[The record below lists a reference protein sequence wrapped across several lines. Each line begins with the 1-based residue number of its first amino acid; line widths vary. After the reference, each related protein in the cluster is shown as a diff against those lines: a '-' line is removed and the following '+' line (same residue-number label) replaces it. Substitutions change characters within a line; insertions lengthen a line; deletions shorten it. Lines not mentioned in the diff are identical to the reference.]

1 MSRSSLSLLF
11 PGCEALDDDIN
22 VDINTTGDSGDV
34 ASAATE
40 AEDLATEG
48 AETQSEA
55 EETSTAAEAFAHQ
68 FSELCA
74 LHKHIARFG
83 VDRTLLALCNRNNI
97 LGRALNLRLPA
108 MESFDSVGSP
118 RSATSIACLEA
129 LSEGLWAKFKE
140 FISKIVKAIKNFF
153 LKMGQWWR
161 DISGNY
167 ETRLKQ
173 FEDFFG
179 NDGTNASFKKKDD
192 LDGFKGFFMGSEDID
207 SIISD
212 YTKFIG
218 GTGGTDKD
226 AAAAARLVTD
236 ANKVIDAV
244 LRAGSSGAAQTTSSD
259 SATLAGSD
267 SGNIR
272 ALADELGEKAQEA
285 RDKVLDK
292 LEEARDKF
300 NEKFDDKISDAKEK
314 DASEILSRNNNSY
327 DYLCDNNDPKA
338 VSEFKLGTNVTFG
351 NSNYP
356 PTCPWVEFVLEAVK
370 ATIGSIR
377 KSEERDSLLSPA
389 LKTALDRL
397 ERNAISKNGA
407 GMDLDTREAITRS
420 VSTAQQILTKAGS
433 MSTFLAKIVNLMFK
447 NLSTIKS
454 MCKSS

>member
-83 VDRTLLALCNRNNI
+83 VDRTFLALCNRNNI

-140 FISKIVKAIKNFF
+140 FIFKIVRAIKNFF

-173 FEDFFG
+173 FDDFFLKQPK
-179 NDGTNASFKKKDD
+179 FKTKED
-192 LDGFKGFFMGSEDID
+192 LDGFKGFFMKEADIKSINSD
-207 SIISD
+207 YESIITS
-212 YTKFIG
+212 
-218 GTGGTDKD
+218 TGVTGDNAT
-226 AAAAARLVTD
+226 AANLLKQ
-236 ANKVIDAV
+236 ANEVVDAV
-244 LRAGSSGAAQTTSSD
+244 LRAGSSGEAQTTSSD
-259 SATLAGSD
+259 SARSAGNEA
-267 SGNIR
+267 GNIK

-292 LEEARDKF
+292 LEEARDKV
-300 NEKFDDKISDAKEK
+300 NEKLDDKISDLKESDPEEIFQAIGNSATYETDAGSAASTYIKQAKE
-314 DASEILSRNNNSY
+314 
-327 DYLCDNNDPKA
+327 YLTA
-338 VSEFKLGTNVTFG
+338 
-351 NSNYP
+351 
-356 PTCPWVEFVLEAVK
+356 
-370 ATIGSIR
+370 IR
-377 KSEERDSLLSPA
+377 KSEERNSLLSPA

-420 VSTAQQILTKAGS
+420 VSTAQQIITKAGS
-433 MSTFLAKIVNLMFK
+433 LATYKAKLLNIDFK

-454 MCKSS
+454 MCQTV

>member
-1 MSRSSLSLLF
+1 MSKLSLLF
-11 PGCEALDDDIN
+11 PGCEVFDSDIN
-22 VDINTTGDSGDV
+22 VNINTTGDSGDV

-97 LGRALNLRLPA
+97 LGRALNLRLPS

-140 FISKIVKAIKNFF
+140 FISKIVRAIKNFF

-179 NDGTNASFKKKDD
+179 TDGTNASFKKKDD
-192 LDGFKGFFMGSEDID
+192 LDGFKGFFMESDDIG

-212 YTKFIG
+212 YYKFIEG
-218 GTGGTDKD
+218 ANGTDKD
-226 AAAAARLVTD
+226 ADAAARLVTD

-244 LRAGSSGAAQTTSSD
+244 LRAGSSDAATTTSLN
-259 SATLAGSD
+259 SATLAGRDSD
-267 SGNIR
+267 NIK

-300 NEKFDDKISDAKEK
+300 DEKFDDKISDAKEK

-327 DYLCDNNDPKA
+327 DTLCDNNDPKA
-338 VSEFKLGTNVTFG
+338 VSEFKLGTSVNFG
-351 NSNYP
+351 NSHYP
-356 PTCPWVEFVLEAVK
+356 SNWPWVGFVLDAVK
-370 ATIGSIR
+370 VNIGEIR
-377 KSEERDSLLSPA
+377 KSEERNSLLSPA

-397 ERNAISKNGA
+397 ERNAILKNGA

-420 VSTAQQILTKAGS
+420 VSTAQQIITKAGS
-433 MSTFLAKIVNLMFK
+433 MSTFWAKIVNLMFK

>member
-1 MSRSSLSLLF
+1 MSKLSLLF
-11 PGCEALDDDIN
+11 PGCEVFDSDIN
-22 VDINTTGDSGDV
+22 VNINTTGDSGDV

-68 FSELCA
+68 FTELCA

-140 FISKIVKAIKNFF
+140 FISKIVRAIKNFF

-179 NDGTNASFKKKDD
+179 EDGANASFKKKDD
-192 LDGFKGFFMGSEDID
+192 LDGFKGFFMESDDIG

-212 YTKFIG
+212 YYKFIE

-226 AAAAARLVTD
+226 ANAAARLVTD

-244 LRAGSSGAAQTTSSD
+244 LRAGSSDAATTTTSLN
-259 SATLAGSD
+259 SATLAGRDAS
-267 SGNIR
+267 NIK

-292 LEEARDKF
+292 LEEARDKV
-300 NEKFDDKISDAKEK
+300 NEKLDDKISDLKESNPDEIFKAIGNNANYETDANQAASTYIKQAKE
-314 DASEILSRNNNSY
+314 
-327 DYLCDNNDPKA
+327 YLT
-338 VSEFKLGTNVTFG
+338 E
-351 NSNYP
+351 
-356 PTCPWVEFVLEAVK
+356 
-370 ATIGSIR
+370 IR

-420 VSTAQQILTKAGS
+420 VSTAQQIITKAGS
-433 MSTFLAKIVNLMFK
+433 MSTFWAKIVNLMFK

>member
-83 VDRTLLALCNRNNI
+83 VDRTFLALCNRNNI

-140 FISKIVKAIKNFF
+140 FISKIVRAIKNFF

-179 NDGTNASFKKKDD
+179 ENGANASFKKKDD
-192 LDGFKGFFMGSEDID
+192 LDGFKGFFMESDDIG

-212 YTKFIG
+212 YYKFIE

-226 AAAAARLVTD
+226 ADAAARLVAD

-259 SATLAGSD
+259 SAESAGND
-267 SGNIR
+267 SGNIK

-327 DYLCDNNDPKA
+327 DTLCDNNDPKA
-338 VSEFKLGTNVTFG
+338 VSEFKLGTNVKFG
-351 NSNYP
+351 NNNYP
-356 PTCPWVEFVLEAVK
+356 SNWPWVGFVLDAVK
-370 ATIGSIR
+370 ANIGAIR
-377 KSEERDSLLSPA
+377 KSEERNSLLSPA

-420 VSTAQQILTKAGS
+420 VSTAQQIITKAGS
-433 MSTFLAKIVNLMFK
+433 MSTFWAKIVNLLFK

>member
-68 FSELCA
+68 FTELCA

-140 FISKIVKAIKNFF
+140 FISKIVRAIKNFF

-179 NDGTNASFKKKDD
+179 EDGANASFKKKDD
-192 LDGFKGFFMGSEDID
+192 LDGFKGFFMESDDIG

-212 YTKFIG
+212 YYKFIE

-226 AAAAARLVTD
+226 ANAAARLVTD

-244 LRAGSSGAAQTTSSD
+244 LRAGSSDAATTTTSLN
-259 SATLAGSD
+259 SATLAGRDAS
-267 SGNIR
+267 NIK

-292 LEEARDKF
+292 LEEARDKV
-300 NEKFDDKISDAKEK
+300 NEKLDDKISDLKESNPDEIFKAIGNNANYETDANQAASTYIKQAKE
-314 DASEILSRNNNSY
+314 
-327 DYLCDNNDPKA
+327 YLT
-338 VSEFKLGTNVTFG
+338 E
-351 NSNYP
+351 
-356 PTCPWVEFVLEAVK
+356 
-370 ATIGSIR
+370 IR

-420 VSTAQQILTKAGS
+420 VSTAQQIITKAGS
-433 MSTFLAKIVNLMFK
+433 LATYKAKLLNIDFK

-454 MCKSS
+454 MCKAV